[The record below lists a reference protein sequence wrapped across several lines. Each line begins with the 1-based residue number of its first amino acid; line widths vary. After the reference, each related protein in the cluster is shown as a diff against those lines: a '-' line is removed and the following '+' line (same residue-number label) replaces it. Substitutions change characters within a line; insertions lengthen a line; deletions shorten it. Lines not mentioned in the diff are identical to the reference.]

1 MSTSYGDPVNRE
13 NPRIKALLYLWLA
26 KVHLKLNCADLE

>member
-26 KVHLKLNCADLE
+26 KVYLKLSRADLK